1 MGPTPRGT
9 HAPSILPPFAPPQP
23 TLYWSHAPL
32 TSNEPGGHIIA
43 SQRRHAA
50 AWYAGDGFGLGRVL
64 SGSTV
69 SGETGVNGRNDSI
82 VIRASGL
89 TKRFGEIVAV
99 NDVSFDVRRGETYG
113 LLGPNGAG
121 KTTTMQLVSGLSP
134 LTAGELTVAGID
146 VSREARKVRNVLG
159 VVTQQD
165 GLDGDLHARDNLI
178 VYGFVSGL
186 SRRQAE
192 KRADAVLMFFDLTDR
207 ATEEI
212 DNLSGGMKRRL
223 AIARALMT
231 NPRVIVLDE
240 PTTGLDPQGRNRVWQ
255 ELETMKQAGVTVLMS
270 THYMEE
276 AAALCD
282 RLAIMHHGKFLSEGT
297 PDELVSRHAGSEVAQ
312 VRVSNG
318 SRRDV
323 VSWIADA
330 GLDYR
335 DSGAVITVT
344 SSTGTRPDLSGLEG
358 VRVSYRPANL
368 EDVFL
373 SMSGRTLADD

>member
-1 MGPTPRGT
+1 M
-9 HAPSILPPFAPPQP
+9 
-23 TLYWSHAPL
+23 
-32 TSNEPGGHIIA
+32 
-43 SQRRHAA
+43 
-50 AWYAGDGFGLGRVL
+50 
-64 SGSTV
+64 
-69 SGETGVNGRNDSI
+69 NGRSDPA

-89 TKRFGEIVAV
+89 TKRFRDIVAV
-99 NDVSFDVRRGETYG
+99 DDVSFEVRRGETFG

-146 VSREARKVRNVLG
+146 VTRDARKVRNVLG

-186 SRRQAE
+186 SRGQAE

-207 ATEEI
+207 ANEEI

-231 NPRVIVLDE
+231 SPQVIVLDE

-255 ELETMKQAGVTVLMS
+255 ELDTMKQAGVTVLMS

-282 RLAIMHHGKFLSEGT
+282 RLAIMNHGRFLAEGT
-297 PDELVSRHAGSEVAQ
+297 PDELVSRHAGVEVAQ

-318 SRRDV
+318 SRREV
-323 VSWIADA
+323 VSWIASA

-335 DSGAVITVT
+335 DAGAVITVT
-344 SSTGTRPDLSGLEG
+344 SPSGARPDLSGLEG
-358 VRVSYRPANL
+358 VRISYRPANL